1 VASIKNVCD
10 TFVRNLTVLNPK
22 QIGIPN
28 QPEDCKSPPGGITM
42 EALRGRVAQE
52 MQGVSALYRSDPQ
65 FHRMLEKLPAGAYT
79 CDSDGLITY
88 FNQHAVQLWGR
99 APKLNDPVDRFCGS
113 FKLFASDGSPI
124 AHRECWMAQA
134 LLTGK
139 EFNGHEIV
147 IERPDGQRVTALA
160 HANPIRDGVGK
171 LLGAVNVLVDISD
184 RKRHE
189 DALKEADR
197 SKNEFLATL
206 AHELRNPL
214 APIRNAIEVLHLQ
227 DTPSPE
233 LQWALN
239 VIDRQTQQM
248 TRLIDDLLDVAR
260 ITGNKL
266 ELRKERI
273 ELAKV
278 LQAAVEISQPHIEER
293 AHQFTVNA
301 PVESIYLD
309 GDLTRL
315 AQVVSNLLNNAAKY
329 TESGGHIWLT
339 AERNDGHTVIT
350 VRDNGVGISA
360 EMIPRVFDM
369 FTQAKQSQDSSQ
381 SGLGVGLALVHRLVE
396 MHGGT
401 IKAHSDGPG
410 RGSAFILR
418 LPIAEAA
425 QASPV
430 PRRESESVTPA
441 SLLNI
446 LVVDDNHDSAESMDV
461 LLRIMGNAVRTA
473 HDGLEAF
480 QMAAEFRPDVVL
492 LDIGLPGI
500 DGYEVARRIRQQR
513 WGGRMIL
520 IAATGWGQETDRQR
534 TKEAGFDYHLVKPLD
549 HAALLNLLSSVEQA
563 RLARDIADL
572 QNA

>member
-1 VASIKNVCD
+1 
-10 TFVRNLTVLNPK
+10 
-22 QIGIPN
+22 
-28 QPEDCKSPPGGITM
+28 M
-42 EALRGRVAQE
+42 EAFRGKARE
-52 MQGVSALYRSDPQ
+52 ETQGVSALYRSELQ
-65 FHRMLEKLPAGAYT
+65 FRGMLEKLPAGAYT

-88 FNQHAVQLWGR
+88 FNQHAVELWGR

-124 AHRECWMAQA
+124 THRECWMAQA
-134 LLTGK
+134 LLTDK

-147 IERPDGQRVTALA
+147 IERPDGRRVTALA

-171 LLGAVNVLVDISD
+171 LLGAVNVLVDITD

-227 DTPSPE
+227 GKPSPE

-278 LQAAVEISQPHIEER
+278 LEAAVEISRPHIEER
-293 AHQFTVNA
+293 AHEFTVGA
-301 PVESIYLD
+301 PAESIYLD

-315 AQVVSNLLNNAAKY
+315 AQVISNLLNNAAKY

-339 AERNDGHTVIT
+339 SERQDGHAVIT

-360 EMIPRVFDM
+360 EMTSRIFDM
-369 FTQAKQSQDSSQ
+369 FTQVKQSQDSSQ
-381 SGLGVGLALVHRLVE
+381 SGLGVGLTLVHRLVE

-401 IKAHSDGPG
+401 IKAQSDGPG
-410 RGSAFILR
+410 TGSSFTVR

-425 QASPV
+425 QVSPV
-430 PRRESESVTPA
+430 ASRKSESASAV

-446 LVVDDNHDSAESMDV
+446 LVVDDNRDSAESLDV

-473 HDGLEAF
+473 HDGLEAV
-480 QMAAEFRPDVVL
+480 QVAAEFRPDVVL
-492 LDIGLPGI
+492 LDIGLPEI
-500 DGYEVARRIRQQR
+500 DGYEVARRIRQQQ
-513 WGGRMIL
+513 WGKRMIL

-563 RLARDIADL
+563 RLARGIAVL
-572 QNA
+572 ENG